1 MRARARVWWLVGVAL
16 ASIGFALALS
26 ATGRLNALEDATID
40 ERFAIRGTQRP
51 PKNLVI
57 IAIDNKTYQDL
68 NAFPFP
74 RTYYARLIDN
84 LAAERPAAIV
94 FDIDLANMSTIGKQ
108 NCDGG
113 LPCDDLAL
121 LTAISNDPGITVF
134 GSTQPNANGNGQ
146 VLFLG
151 SPLGTRLLQEVGS
164 LGSAVFPSN
173 QPGGVYRQMIYSVQN
188 VPTLYVAAAELAMHR
203 HITAKQFGGDQWID
217 YPGAEHTI
225 PWVSFSSV
233 YDPKKYG
240 PPDGWSHPLPPDYFR
255 GKIVFVGETQLS
267 LQDFHATSTD
277 DQMAGVEIEADAT
290 ATILNGFPLKS
301 APGWVNFVL
310 IVLLAGAVPAGSV
323 RLGPAATGVLLIV
336 TGVVFAAAAQ
346 LAFDAGLVVTVV
358 YPFVA
363 LIAASYGTLTHRL
376 HYAGVDREHDRAH
389 AALARFVP
397 AAVADQLLAGT
408 HNEPRLAAIELDG
421 TVMFCDLRDFAR
433 FAENLSAA
441 RVIDVLNRYLTEMSE
456 AILAYGGTLVAYMG
470 DGIMGVFGAP
480 LEQPDHADR
489 ALSATR
495 EILEHSNSA
504 CPVSTTGFAPS
515 DSAKGSGLASA

>member
-1 MRARARVWWLVGVAL
+1 M
-16 ASIGFALALS
+16 ALS

-121 LTAISNDPGITVF
+121 LTAISNHPGITVF

-277 DQMAGVEIEADAT
+277 DQMAGVEIEAGAT

-301 APGWVNFVL
+301 APGVSFPERLPINCL
-310 IVLLAGAVPAGSV
+310 PARTTSRGLRPSSSTA
-323 RLGPAATGVLLIV
+323 RL
-336 TGVVFAAAAQ
+336 
-346 LAFDAGLVVTVV
+346 
-358 YPFVA
+358 
-363 LIAASYGTLTHRL
+363 
-376 HYAGVDREHDRAH
+376 
-389 AALARFVP
+389 
-397 AAVADQLLAGT
+397 
-408 HNEPRLAAIELDG
+408 
-421 TVMFCDLRDFAR
+421 C
-433 FAENLSAA
+433 
-441 RVIDVLNRYLTEMSE
+441 
-456 AILAYGGTLVAYMG
+456 
-470 DGIMGVFGAP
+470 
-480 LEQPDHADR
+480 
-489 ALSATR
+489 SATYATSRDLQRTCRRR
-495 EILEHSNSA
+495 E
-504 CPVSTTGFAPS
+504 
-515 DSAKGSGLASA
+515 